1 MIKHG
6 KWSIAIKKRCYST
19 FTVESVYFKGF
30 ESFDPFKMSTKV
42 CKKSKKFVYIRFHC
56 DELKP
61 HETIIF
67 ISHCVC
73 KRTVLYAIIV
83 VQIKKVGVGSTD
95 RSY

>member
-42 CKKSKKFVYIRFHC
+42 YKKANKKAKNLFTFV
-56 DELKP
+56 
-61 HETIIF
+61 F
-67 ISHCVC
+67 IAMS
-73 KRTVLYAIIV
+73 
-83 VQIKKVGVGSTD
+83 
-95 RSY
+95 